1 MAEGGLAA
9 VMELP
14 RGTVEPFSPEKWSG
28 HVQSPTP
35 ETHFARGLVAESDGE
50 VIGVA
55 VGTGLT
61 LNL

>member
-1 MAEGGLAA
+1 M
-9 VMELP
+9 MELP